1 MQTLEII
8 SINLWDILI
17 SLCNLLILY
26 LILKKFLYKPVKKM
40 LAARTAALNAQY
52 EKASATEADALQLK
66 AEWEEKMAGAD
77 AKAND
82 ILQRATENAQKRGD
96 AIISESEDEAVRILR
111 RAEADAEAERRKA
124 EAGIRKEIVDV
135 SAALS
140 EKMLAREINAE
151 DHRVLIDQFLAEIGD
166 GDDRN

>member
-8 SINLWDILI
+8 SVNLWDILI

-96 AIISESEDEAVRILR
+96 AIISESEDEAARILR

>member
-8 SINLWDILI
+8 SVNLWDILI

-52 EKASATEADALQLK
+52 EKASETEADALQLK

-96 AIISESEDEAVRILR
+96 AIISESEDEAARILR